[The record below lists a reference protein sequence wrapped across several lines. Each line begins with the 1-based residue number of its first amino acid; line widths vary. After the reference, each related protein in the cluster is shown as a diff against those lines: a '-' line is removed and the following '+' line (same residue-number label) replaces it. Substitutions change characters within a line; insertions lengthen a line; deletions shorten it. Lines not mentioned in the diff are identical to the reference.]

1 MYAHSFRLLG
11 LFSYHVRTYIF
22 GWQFLNELNFQ
33 ILSLSFLKTSSI
45 KFFTFFLQTHC
56 KSIVYLFGWEKLI
69 WGREVSFIHIENTS
83 FQSEYF
89 PPFLK
94 VFCLSVL
101 AFCQVLKKCSQFH
114 QQTPFSKECCF
125 HRKLLYLLIFYKVK
139 KTCILGINLWNVLWN
154 LENKI

>member
-1 MYAHSFRLLG
+1 MKQQSMYTSSSIFILSDKLWFLYHHDSASLYMSSQSKHCDFHFLSHVLLTKWLSSIINVCPQLQTFRTFFLPCT
-11 LFSYHVRTYIF
+11 YVCIYIF

-45 KFFTFFLQTHC
+45 KFFTFFLQNHC

-89 PPFLK
+89 PLF
-94 VFCLSVL
+94 
-101 AFCQVLKKCSQFH
+101 
-114 QQTPFSKECCF
+114 
-125 HRKLLYLLIFYKVK
+125 
-139 KTCILGINLWNVLWN
+139 
-154 LENKI
+154 